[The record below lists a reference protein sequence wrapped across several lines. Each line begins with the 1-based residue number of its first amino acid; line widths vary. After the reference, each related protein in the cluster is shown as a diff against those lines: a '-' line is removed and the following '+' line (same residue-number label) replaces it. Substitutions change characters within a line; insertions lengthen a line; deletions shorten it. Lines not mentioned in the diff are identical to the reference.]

1 MRVLCLIQSIL
12 QGIQCT
18 LSGCC
23 EWGESKQSDS
33 DSKRSQFGLW
43 SNLEKKLENAGMIY
57 ILGKHDNPFTQK
69 KKKTNNWGQLR
80 FQKNQIYAKKT
91 VTPPLGTVI
100 SLRFGA
106 GSGVLSNCGR
116 SWHFFCTWWKRIS
129 CVLSPPERANTTRQG
144 QPMSAAT
151 LFFSNLLN
159 FAWLQLTCQAM

>member
-33 DSKRSQFGLW
+33 DSKCSQFGLW

-69 KKKTNNWGQLR
+69 KKNKQLR
-80 FQKNQIYAKKT
+80 TTEVPEKSNLRKENCNS
-91 VTPPLGTVI
+91 PLGTVI